1 MATQG
6 QRKRGGGAKKPGG
19 GSSTHLPVSLAA
31 GLQDLSQ
38 LTGNRALLH
47 MIARS
52 KAQEDLEP
60 GNQDAE
66 GPSLEEKEELLAD
79 DRLKLEDAKALLDE
93 ATSSSKESRFEP
105 VKEMLIE
112 LREALDASLRLADG
126 YKGELEDLI
135 KLLSEVEDTDEQA
148 EPALLEALQS
158 AVTQGE
164 EIHAALVD
172 RLQHDKGP
180 LQIPSHLLKKLAE
193 DVDELS
199 QQAKG
204 KSPPAGEA
212 ALGALGGG
220 GLLAKKKKKRG
231 GGP

>member
-31 GLQDLSQ
+31 GIHDLSQ
-38 LTGNRALLH
+38 LTGNQALLH
-47 MIARS
+47 MLAKS
-52 KAQEDLEP
+52 KAKEDVE
-60 GNQDAE
+60 QVDHE
-66 GPSLEEKEELLAD
+66 VDGPSQEEKEELLAEE
-79 DRLKLEDAKALLDE
+79 RLKLEDAKALLEE
-93 ATSSSKESRFEP
+93 ATSSGKESRFEP

-112 LREALDASLRLADG
+112 LLEALDASLRLTDG

-135 KLLSEVEDTDEQA
+135 DLLSEVEDTDEQA
-148 EPALLEALQS
+148 EAALLEALQS
-158 AVTQGE
+158 AVTHGE

-172 RLQHDKGP
+172 RMQHDKGR
-180 LQIPSHLLKKLAE
+180 LQIPSHLLKKLAD
-193 DVDELS
+193 DVDELQ

-204 KSPPAGEA
+204 KTPPAGEA
-212 ALGALGGG
+212 ALGALGGS

-231 GGP
+231 GGA